1 MLAGPVAGVIGKI
14 NDMAD
19 QSTGYSTASATTFI
33 QERTFLAKV
42 FFVGINVPPCRLFL
56 VVNDNVGVQDM
67 DVNMR
72 NGRLLFVN
80 VPAVW

>member
-1 MLAGPVAGVIGKI
+1 M
-14 NDMAD
+14 
-19 QSTGYSTASATTFI
+19 
-33 QERTFLAKV
+33 

-72 NGRLLFVN
+72 NGKLLFVN